1 LRAIEPA
8 ALVRARSGLGGPAEK
23 EVKRMIAARRRD
35 NVKWQDAVDAR
46 AKAIA
51 ASELALANAAKRI

>member
-1 LRAIEPA
+1 
-8 ALVRARSGLGGPAEK
+8 LGGPAEK